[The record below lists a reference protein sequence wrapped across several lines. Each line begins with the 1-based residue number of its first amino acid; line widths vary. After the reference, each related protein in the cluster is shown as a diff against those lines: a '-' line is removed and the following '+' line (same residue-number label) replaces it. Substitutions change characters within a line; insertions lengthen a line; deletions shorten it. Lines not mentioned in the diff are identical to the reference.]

1 MATCTLYIC
10 VQLWDRQKSRRDII
24 NICVIQGNCCWPL
37 EFEAGPL
44 VCFFS
49 PIKSL
54 AHAKFDLALNL
65 LKGSGGGGRGSG
77 LDNGMFHSKKDNTPN
92 DKSKAHL
99 IITFSGIVVHLG
111 G

>member
-1 MATCTLYIC
+1 M
-10 VQLWDRQKSRRDII
+10 
-24 NICVIQGNCCWPL
+24 QGNCCWPL

-77 LDNGMFHSKKDNTPN
+77 LDNGMFHSRKDNTPN